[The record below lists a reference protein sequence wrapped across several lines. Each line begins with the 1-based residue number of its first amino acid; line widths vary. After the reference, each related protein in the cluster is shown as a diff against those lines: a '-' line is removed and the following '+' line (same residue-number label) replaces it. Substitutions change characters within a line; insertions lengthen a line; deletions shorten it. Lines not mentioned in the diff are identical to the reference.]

1 MVFLWE
7 CDALYESNDYLRLLP
22 EDESTTQGRSEFR
35 RDYGRLVHSASF
47 RRLQGKTQLFPNNE
61 SDFFRNR
68 LTHSIEVAQIAKGIA
83 LMLNKTEQRLQ
94 DHPIDLDLVE
104 FAGLAHDLGHPPFG
118 HNGERALDDCMK
130 GYGGF
135 EGNAQTLHIL
145 TSVEKKRVSSGSIDG
160 STNSMAGKSEVRYGL
175 NVTYRSLASIL
186 KYDSKIEPR
195 RSVHDRLEKGYYACD
210 EEVVN
215 QIKGA
220 VGQQNDGQYFKTIE
234 CQIMDIADDIAYSTY
249 DLEDAM
255 KAGFVHPMKIYTM
268 LSDEV
273 LIRKIEEK
281 TKKIM
286 PDVTTGD
293 IFGALVDI
301 FQVWGSHDD
310 GEDVYKK
317 VAENYATSEK
327 IAKDGYARSAFT
339 SDLVGRF
346 ISGISIEIED
356 SLRFAKVNVDRNIQV
371 KIEALKHLNYLT
383 MIMSPQLKVAEYRG
397 YEVVETIFRSL
408 STDDGYLLLP
418 DDVQQRVLEAQCV
431 DFRMRAICDFVS
443 GMTDK
448 YAVEFY
454 ERLKGGGH
462 SIFKPF

>member
-1 MVFLWE
+1 MYR
-7 CDALYESNDYLRLLP
+7 DRDYSRRLT
-22 EDESTTQGRSEFR
+22 EDKITTPGRSEFR
-35 RDYGRLVHSASF
+35 RDYGRLIHSASF

-83 LMLNKTEQRLQ
+83 LMLNSNVRELQ
-94 DHPIDLDLVE
+94 GHPIDLDLVE

-118 HNGERALDDCMK
+118 HNGERALDNCMK
-130 GYGGF
+130 GHGGF

-145 TSVEKKRVSSGSIDG
+145 TSVEKKRITPNG
-160 STNSMAGKSEVRYGL
+160 VRYGL
-175 NVTYRSLASIL
+175 NLTYRSLASIL
-186 KYDSKIEPR
+186 KYDSKIELR
-195 RSVHDRLEKGYYACD
+195 RNVNGLENGLEKGYYAC
-210 EEVVN
+210 EEDVVN
-215 QIKGA
+215 QIKEA
-220 VGQQNDGQYFKTIE
+220 VGQQNDGQGFKTIE

-255 KAGFVHPMKIYTM
+255 KAGFVHPMKIYAM

-273 LIRKIEEK
+273 LVRKIEEK

-293 IFGALVDI
+293 IFGALTDI
-301 FQVWGSHDD
+301 FQAWGSHGD
-310 GEDVYKK
+310 GDDVYKK
-317 VAENYATSEK
+317 VAENYATSET
-327 IAKDGYARSAFT
+327 IAKDGYNRSAFT
-339 SDLVGRF
+339 SELVGGF
-346 ISGISIEIED
+346 IRGISIEIED
-356 SLRFAKVNVDRNIQV
+356 SLPFAKVRVDWNTQV

-397 YEVVETIFRSL
+397 YEVVETIFKSL
-408 STDDGYLLLP
+408 TTDDGYLLLP
-418 DDVQQRVLEAQCV
+418 DDVQQRVLETQDD
-431 DFRMRAICDFVS
+431 DFRKRTICDFVS